1 MSEYC
6 AISTRNFS
14 RKEVDK
20 FGKVT
25 ILRKGIGLEI
35 ELKLDI
41 DDPVEKKLYLV
52 DEVIK
57 QLNNIVDDKSLIET
71 IKNKVGVEKMQTLAE
86 LVDGKYDEEVTI
98 AVLVSKF
105 K

>member
-25 ILRKGIGLEI
+25 ILRKSTGLEI

-52 DEVIK
+52 DEVIEYLTDIRK
-57 QLNNIVDDKSLIET
+57 KLQ
-71 IKNKVGVEKMQTLAE
+71 
-86 LVDGKYDEEVTI
+86 EEV
-98 AVLVSKF
+98 K
-105 K
+105 

>member
-25 ILRKGIGLEI
+25 ILRKGISLEI

-52 DEVIK
+52 DEVIEYLTDIRSK
-57 QLNNIVDDKSLIET
+57 LQ
-71 IKNKVGVEKMQTLAE
+71 
-86 LVDGKYDEEVTI
+86 EEV
-98 AVLVSKF
+98 K
-105 K
+105 

>member
-6 AISTRNFS
+6 TISTRHFS
-14 RKEVDK
+14 RKEVDE

-35 ELKLDI
+35 DLKLDM

-52 DEVIK
+52 DK
-57 QLNNIVDDKSLIET
+57 LIEYLT
-71 IKNKVGVEKMQTLAE
+71 DIRSKLQ
-86 LVDGKYDEEVTI
+86 EEV
-98 AVLVSKF
+98 K
-105 K
+105 

>member
-14 RKEVDK
+14 RKEVDE

-25 ILRKGIGLEI
+25 ILRKDIGLEI

-52 DEVIK
+52 DKVIEYLTDIRK
-57 QLNNIVDDKSLIET
+57 KLQ
-71 IKNKVGVEKMQTLAE
+71 
-86 LVDGKYDEEVTI
+86 EEV
-98 AVLVSKF
+98 K
-105 K
+105 

>member
-14 RKEVDK
+14 RKEVDE

-25 ILRKGIGLEI
+25 ILRKDIGLEI

-52 DEVIK
+52 DEVIEYLTDIRK
-57 QLNNIVDDKSLIET
+57 KLQEQVK
-71 IKNKVGVEKMQTLAE
+71 
-86 LVDGKYDEEVTI
+86 
-98 AVLVSKF
+98 
-105 K
+105 

>member
-57 QLNNIVDDKSLIET
+57 HLTDIRSKLQ
-71 IKNKVGVEKMQTLAE
+71 
-86 LVDGKYDEEVTI
+86 EEV
-98 AVLVSKF
+98 K
-105 K
+105 

>member
-6 AISTRNFS
+6 EISTRDFS
-14 RKEVDK
+14 RKEVDE

-52 DEVIK
+52 DEVIEYLTDIRK
-57 QLNNIVDDKSLIET
+57 KLQ
-71 IKNKVGVEKMQTLAE
+71 
-86 LVDGKYDEEVTI
+86 EEV
-98 AVLVSKF
+98 K
-105 K
+105 

>member
-6 AISTRNFS
+6 ATSTRNFS

-41 DDPVEKKLYLV
+41 DDPVEKKLSLV
-52 DEVIK
+52 DEVIEYLTDIRSK
-57 QLNNIVDDKSLIET
+57 LQ
-71 IKNKVGVEKMQTLAE
+71 
-86 LVDGKYDEEVTI
+86 EEV
-98 AVLVSKF
+98 K
-105 K
+105 

>member
-25 ILRKGIGLEI
+25 ILRKDIGLEI

-52 DEVIK
+52 DEVIEYLTDIRSNL
-57 QLNNIVDDKSLIET
+57 Q
-71 IKNKVGVEKMQTLAE
+71 
-86 LVDGKYDEEVTI
+86 EEV
-98 AVLVSKF
+98 K
-105 K
+105 

>member
-14 RKEVDK
+14 RKEVDE

-25 ILRKGIGLEI
+25 ILRKDIGLEI

-52 DEVIK
+52 DVVIEYLTDIRK
-57 QLNNIVDDKSLIET
+57 KLQ
-71 IKNKVGVEKMQTLAE
+71 
-86 LVDGKYDEEVTI
+86 EEV
-98 AVLVSKF
+98 K
-105 K
+105 

>member
-6 AISTRNFS
+6 AISTRHFS
-14 RKEVDK
+14 RKEVDE

-25 ILRKGIGLEI
+25 ILRKGTGVEI

-52 DEVIK
+52 DEVIEYLTDIRK
-57 QLNNIVDDKSLIET
+57 KLQ
-71 IKNKVGVEKMQTLAE
+71 
-86 LVDGKYDEEVTI
+86 EEV
-98 AVLVSKF
+98 K
-105 K
+105 

>member
-14 RKEVDK
+14 RKEVDE

-25 ILRKGIGLEI
+25 ILRKSIGLEI

-52 DEVIK
+52 DEVIEYLTDIRSK
-57 QLNNIVDDKSLIET
+57 LQ
-71 IKNKVGVEKMQTLAE
+71 
-86 LVDGKYDEEVTI
+86 EEV
-98 AVLVSKF
+98 K
-105 K
+105 

>member
-14 RKEVDK
+14 RKEVNE
-20 FGKVT
+20 FGKVA

-52 DEVIK
+52 DEVIEYLTDIRSK
-57 QLNNIVDDKSLIET
+57 LQ
-71 IKNKVGVEKMQTLAE
+71 
-86 LVDGKYDEEVTI
+86 EEV
-98 AVLVSKF
+98 K
-105 K
+105 

>member
-6 AISTRNFS
+6 AMSTRHFS
-14 RKEVDK
+14 RKEVDE
-20 FGKVT
+20 FGKVI

-52 DEVIK
+52 DE
-57 QLNNIVDDKSLIET
+57 LIEYLT
-71 IKNKVGVEKMQTLAE
+71 DIRSNLQ
-86 LVDGKYDEEVTI
+86 EEV
-98 AVLVSKF
+98 K
-105 K
+105 

>member
-1 MSEYC
+1 MSVYC

-14 RKEVDK
+14 RKEVDE

-25 ILRKGIGLEI
+25 ILRKDIGLEI

-52 DEVIK
+52 DEVIEYLTDIRK
-57 QLNNIVDDKSLIET
+57 KLQ
-71 IKNKVGVEKMQTLAE
+71 
-86 LVDGKYDEEVTI
+86 EEV
-98 AVLVSKF
+98 K
-105 K
+105 

>member
-14 RKEVDK
+14 RKEVDE

-25 ILRKGIGLEI
+25 ILRKDIGLEI

-52 DEVIK
+52 DEVIEYLTDIRSK
-57 QLNNIVDDKSLIET
+57 LQE
-71 IKNKVGVEKMQTLAE
+71 E
-86 LVDGKYDEEVTI
+86 GK
-98 AVLVSKF
+98 
-105 K
+105 

>member
-52 DEVIK
+52 DEI
-57 QLNNIVDDKSLIET
+57 IEYLT
-71 IKNKVGVEKMQTLAE
+71 DIRSE
-86 LVDGKYDEEVTI
+86 LQEEV
-98 AVLVSKF
+98 K
-105 K
+105 

>member
-14 RKEVDK
+14 RKEVDE

-25 ILRKGIGLEI
+25 ILRKDIGLEI

-52 DEVIK
+52 DEVIEYLTDIRK
-57 QLNNIVDDKSLIET
+57 KLQ
-71 IKNKVGVEKMQTLAE
+71 
-86 LVDGKYDEEVTI
+86 EEV
-98 AVLVSKF
+98 K
-105 K
+105 